1 MTALSERVTTLPT
14 LLVLPP
20 SFSNVSIPP
29 KIKIDLPIK
38 IDQSFNHSLKTHL
51 VERGLVT
58 KEEVL
63 KPMEKVVE
71 LRGIEPLTS

>member
-1 MTALSERVTTLPT
+1 MTALPERVITLPT

-29 KIKIDLPIK
+29 KIKIDLPLK
-38 IDQSFNHSLKTHL
+38 IDQSLNESLKPHL
-51 VERGLVT
+51 VEKGLVT

-63 KPMEKVVE
+63 KRMEKVVKE
-71 LRGIEPLTS
+71 RGSGSL